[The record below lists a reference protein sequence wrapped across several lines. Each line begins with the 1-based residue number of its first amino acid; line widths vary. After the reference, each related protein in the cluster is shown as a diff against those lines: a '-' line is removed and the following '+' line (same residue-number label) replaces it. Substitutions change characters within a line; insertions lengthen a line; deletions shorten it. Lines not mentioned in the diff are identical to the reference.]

1 MPTILLG
8 IPPDEVT
15 AAQLAEIRALAPGHR
30 VLVSR
35 DHAEM
40 EAALDDIEIVFDG
53 FPRDLLARAPKLRW
67 YQQGSAGVDW
77 LLRHPEL
84 AAKDF
89 ILTNGSGIH
98 AVPISEQIMAY
109 CFALA
114 RELPSAVHAQRERR
128 WARGE
133 FNHVFEL
140 AGQTMLLIGVGAI
153 GGRTAEI
160 AKGIGMRVLG
170 VRRNP
175 EVAHPA
181 VEAMYAPGR
190 LLEALPLAD
199 WVVITAPYTPETKG
213 MIGERE
219 LRAMKPTAY
228 IVNIG
233 RGATIQQAAL
243 VRALQEGWIR
253 GAGLDVT
260 DPEPL
265 PADSPL
271 WDMPNVIITPHTSGR
286 TPRRPERAMAL
297 FLDNLGRYLRGE
309 PMRNVVDKKLG
320 Y

>member
-1 MPTILLG
+1 MTTILLG

-15 AAQLAEIRALAPGHR
+15 EAQLAEVRALAPSHR
-30 VLVSR
+30 ALITR
-35 DHAEM
+35 DRAEI
-40 EAALDDIEIVFDG
+40 EAVLDDIEIAFDG
-53 FPRDLLARAPKLRW
+53 FPRDLLARTPRLRW

-77 LLRHPEL
+77 LLRHPEI

-109 CFALA
+109 MFALA
-114 RELPSAVHAQRERR
+114 RRLHHAVLAQREHH
-128 WARGE
+128 WARGQ
-133 FNHVFEL
+133 FQDVFEL
-140 AGQTMLLIGVGAI
+140 AGQTMVLIGVGAI
-153 GGRTAEI
+153 GGRTAEL
-160 AKGIGMRVLG
+160 ARAIGMRVLG

-175 EVAHPA
+175 EIGHPA
-181 VEAMYAPGR
+181 VEAMYPPER
-190 LLEALPLAD
+190 LLEALPQAD
-199 WVVITAPYTPETKG
+199 WVVITLPLTPETRG

-219 LRAMKPTAY
+219 LNVLKPTAY
-228 IVNIG
+228 IINIG
-233 RGATIQQAAL
+233 RGATIQQEAL
-243 VRALQEGWIR
+243 VQALQEGR
-253 GAGLDVT
+253 LSGAGLDVT

-297 FLDNLGRYLRGE
+297 FLENLGHYVRGE
-309 PMRNVVDKKLG
+309 PMRNLVDRKLG